1 MTNMLEEL
9 RKLEEY
15 KKVLEKMSDE
25 EKRQA
30 EVAVITL
37 IEDFEKNILE
47 PLKKKL
53 ENLDKK

>member
-1 MTNMLEEL
+1 MINTLDEL
-9 RKLEEY
+9 RKSEEY

-30 EVAVITL
+30 EVAVVTL

>member
-30 EVAVITL
+30 EVAVVTL